1 MVRTDFALPAD
12 QNAVF
17 DTGYGGIHIGRP
29 DRALA
34 QGKVHTAPQLVD
46 IELNTRA
53 IALDDGRHDQFDPL
67 VRGETPI
74 ALSASAPP
82 PYRVAFLGNPGVDD
96 LCIEAITERAFH
108 CDVRARRSG
117 RARPVSAIY
126 RQARR
131 EFIDARA
138 HA

>member
-53 IALDDGRHDQFDPL
+53 IALDDGRHDQFDPR

-74 ALSASAPP
+74 ALSAAAPP
-82 PYRVAFLGNPGVDD
+82 QYRVAFPVTPGVNE
-96 LCIEAITERAFH
+96 LCTEAITQRAFN
-108 CDVRARRSG
+108 
-117 RARPVSAIY
+117 Y
-126 RQARR
+126 
-131 EFIDARA
+131 
-138 HA
+138 